1 MAAARDADRIYAV
14 IRGIGTSSDGRA
26 KSIYAPSP
34 AGQAKALRRAY
45 AAAGYG
51 PDTVGLVE
59 AHGTGTKAG
68 DAAEFSALREVF
80 QESGREDH
88 QWCALG
94 SVKSQVGHT
103 KGAAGACGLF
113 KTVMAL
119 HHRALPP
126 TIKVEQPNPALDIE
140 RTPFYLSTR
149 TKPWIADN
157 GVPRR
162 ASVSSFG
169 FGGTNFHVTV
179 EEYTGSGRRA
189 FRYRSWDSE
198 LVVLGAGLGEGAA
211 RWIRAARGRTDDT
224 LRIVTLDVDAA
235 PVADGIFRGPRR
247 AFRSLLADA
256 LAAVRSPIVRKRAAP
271 TRRVP
276 MAPREPIFVASQVAS
291 LWGVD
296 LKTVHGW
303 VESGDVEAFR
313 TPGGHLRFRRRAL
326 LDLLRR
332 FHMPIPTS
340 LGPRRPMVLAVVPD
354 AATVAELAL
363 SLGDAFD
370 LISRVDPMEALAE
383 IGTLSAGAGMLDAV
397 VVALPVPGLDDQR
410 WIRAVRSHP
419 DTKYGRVVVLGGDA
433 AQQRSWQALGVAA
446 TLDAG
451 RTNLVRTVLE
461 RALGIG

>member
-1 MAAARDADRIYAV
+1 MTRQRTDQNGEPVFLASQLASICDVDLKTIHNWCHRVDEQSAEAALASFRTAGGHLRFHQSAVLKFLKRWGYPTPDALLRDRPHVLVVEEDRAARIAMIEALAMTRPGDDPAAPTDRGEATGLWMSSGAYLHLWSDPYEAL
-14 IRGIGTSSDGRA
+14 IGLGERA
-26 KSIYAPSP
+26 GA
-34 AGQAKALRRAY
+34 
-45 AAAGYG
+45 
-51 PDTVGLVE
+51 
-59 AHGTGTKAG
+59 
-68 DAAEFSALREVF
+68 
-80 QESGREDH
+80 
-88 QWCALG
+88 
-94 SVKSQVGHT
+94 
-103 KGAAGACGLF
+103 GAAPD
-113 KTVMAL
+113 V
-119 HHRALPP
+119 
-126 TIKVEQPNPALDIE
+126 
-140 RTPFYLSTR
+140 
-149 TKPWIADN
+149 
-157 GVPRR
+157 
-162 ASVSSFG
+162 
-169 FGGTNFHVTV
+169 
-179 EEYTGSGRRA
+179 
-189 FRYRSWDSE
+189 
-198 LVVLGAGLGEGAA
+198 VVLGAGLGEGAA